1 MKNYLSIFLLFFSFN
16 SFSTEK
22 SNLSIQDSLSVER
35 YKTHINTLQYI
46 SRDNYNNEY
55 FLELALQYVDSI
67 RLIDENN
74 IHATLTEKNIDLTKN
89 TIDNNV
95 ISKIE
100 FFDFYS
106 GLPAYYGFVDDAI
119 EYAYDNSLTE
129 LLKTKYK
136 VLGNVPLSETNV
148 TSILIRDDCDDETF
162 EIINQ
167 SLISNTNH
175 RILQQ
180 PELIKILGLENSNN
194 LINGLLDKNNVAKI
208 LEELNLDRLGVFTV
222 NNLDIIDD
230 KIWFVKTDFK
240 TFEKS
245 EGFLESIFARG
256 YTVDKRDLPI
266 LIELFLVLV
275 LAIIFVSLTYGITL
289 IFDNRKNILF
299 ASGESNKELVLS
311 VLNKVKYV
319 ALYFITPLILSFLMI
334 YICSFIIPNGDV
346 DIGEINVN
354 VWIFSLTILMS
365 FLPILIN

>member
-1 MKNYLSIFLLFFSFN
+1 M
-16 SFSTEK
+16 
-22 SNLSIQDSLSVER
+22 
-35 YKTHINTLQYI
+35 
-46 SRDNYNNEY
+46 
-55 FLELALQYVDSI
+55 
-67 RLIDENN
+67 
-74 IHATLTEKNIDLTKN
+74 
-89 TIDNNV
+89 
-95 ISKIE
+95 
-100 FFDFYS
+100 
-106 GLPAYYGFVDDAI
+106 
-119 EYAYDNSLTE
+119 
-129 LLKTKYK
+129 
-136 VLGNVPLSETNV
+136 
-148 TSILIRDDCDDETF
+148 
-162 EIINQ
+162 
-167 SLISNTNH
+167 
-175 RILQQ
+175 
-180 PELIKILGLENSNN
+180 
-194 LINGLLDKNNVAKI
+194 
-208 LEELNLDRLGVFTV
+208 

-365 FLPILIN
+365 FLPILIKNPFSFHNIENQISVKHST